1 MLSTLPGMTETTPL
15 RSRRSCHA
23 VPGSNPRFLE
33 KAQGLDS
40 DQVFLDIEDSVAP
53 LAKPDARKNIVEVL
67 NTGDWGK
74 RVRSVRVNDW
84 TTQWTY
90 KDVIE
95 VVEGAGANLDCI
107 MLPKVQTAEQ
117 VVALDVLLTQIETT
131 MGYEVGRIGI
141 EAQIEN
147 ALGLIN
153 VDAIATASPRVETI
167 IFGPADFMASI
178 NMKSLVVGEQ
188 PPGYD
193 VGDAYHYILMRIL
206 MAARAHDKQAIDGP
220 YLQIKDLDGFKRVA
234 GRSAALGFDG
244 KWTLHPDQIAAANE
258 VFSPLQSDYDHAEN
272 ILDAYEH
279 YTSEQGGAKG
289 AVMLGDEMIDE
300 ASRKMA
306 LVISAKGRA
315 AGMQRTDVW
324 SAPEA

>member
-1 MLSTLPGMTETTPL
+1 MSSETTPL

-67 NTGDWGK
+67 NTGDWGTK
-74 RVRSVRVNDW
+74 VRTVRVNDW

-220 YLQIKDLDGFKRVA
+220 YLQIKDLDGFERVA

-272 ILDAYEH
+272 ILDAYDF
-279 YTSEQGGAKG
+279 YTSEQGGARG

-306 LVISAKGRA
+306 LVVSAKGRA
-315 AGMQRTDVW
+315 AGMDRTDVW
-324 SAPEA
+324 SPPES

>member
-1 MLSTLPGMTETTPL
+1 MTDASAQQPSGQL
-15 RSRRSCHA
+15 RSRRSCMA

-33 KAQGLDS
+33 KAQGIDA

-53 LAKPDARKNIVEVL
+53 LAKADARKNIVDVL
-67 NTGDWGK
+67 NNGDWGSK
-74 RVRSVRVNDW
+74 LRVVRVNDW

-95 VVEGAGANLDCI
+95 VVEGAGANLDCL
-107 MLPKVQTAEQ
+107 MLPKVQTADQ
-117 VVALDVLLTQIETT
+117 VRALDVLLTQIETT
-131 MGYEVGRIGI
+131 MGYEAGRIGI

-147 ALGLIN
+147 AQGLIN

-193 VGDAYHYILMRIL
+193 TGDAYHYILMRIL
-206 MAARAHDKQAIDGP
+206 MAARANDLQAIDGP
-220 YLQIKDLDGFKRVA
+220 YLQIKDLDGFRRVA

-244 KWTLHPDQIAAANE
+244 KWVLHPDQVAAANE
-258 VFSPLQSDYDHAEN
+258 VYSPLQEDYDHAEN

-306 LVISAKGRA
+306 LVVSAKGRA
-315 AGMQRTDVW
+315 AGMRRTDVW
-324 SAPEA
+324 TAPES

>member
-1 MLSTLPGMTETTPL
+1 VSEPREL

-33 KAQGLDS
+33 KAQGLEA

-53 LAKPDARKNIVEVL
+53 IAKADARKNIVDVL
-67 NTGDWGK
+67 NNGDWGDT
-74 RVRSVRVNDW
+74 VRTVRVNDW

-90 KDVIE
+90 KDVVE
-95 VVEGAGANLDCI
+95 VVEGAGANLECI

-117 VVALDVLLTQIETT
+117 VVSLDTLLTQIEKT
-131 MGYEVGRIGI
+131 MGYDVGRIGI

-178 NMKSLVVGEQ
+178 NMRSLVVGEQ

-244 KWTLHPDQIAAANE
+244 KWTLHPDQIAVANE
-258 VFSPLQSDYDHAEN
+258 VYSPKQQDYDHAEN

-279 YTSEQGGAKG
+279 YTSERGGAKG

-315 AGMQRTDVW
+315 AGLQRTEVW
-324 SAPEA
+324 TAPEEES